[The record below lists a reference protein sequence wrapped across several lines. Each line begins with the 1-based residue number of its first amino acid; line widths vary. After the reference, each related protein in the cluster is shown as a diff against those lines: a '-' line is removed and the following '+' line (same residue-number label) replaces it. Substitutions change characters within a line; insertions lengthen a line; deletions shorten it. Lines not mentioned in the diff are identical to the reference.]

1 MGILK
6 WFGLEKR
13 QTLEEILING
23 GVLATSVSKAQ
34 ALNIPSVAACVE
46 LICSTVASLP
56 IQLYKENDKEVKPIT
71 DPRVALLNDDTGD
84 TLDGYQWKR
93 SMVEDYLLAGGA
105 YSYIKRARNT
115 VKSIHFVE
123 NSLVGVLK
131 NADPIDK
138 RYQIQVNGALYRDF
152 QFIKLLR
159 KTKDGAEGYGIV
171 RENNVALS
179 VAYNSMIFHESMVK
193 TGGSK
198 KGFIK
203 AQNRLSKDAIDEL
216 KLAWANLYANN
227 NESNVIV
234 LNNGLEFQEASQTS
248 VELQLNEHTITNSA
262 EICKLFLVPP
272 RVLSGE
278 ASEAEYTNWIKT
290 CILPILAAF
299 ETALNR
305 DMLLPSEKE
314 KYYFSFDV
322 TQLLK
327 GSIEQRFMA
336 YQMALNSG
344 FMQIDEIRYK
354 EDLPPLNLNWIKLG
368 LQDVLYFP
376 ESEEVYTPNTNKLAK
391 MGEEADP
398 TTGEMGQLPAQTG
411 QIPAQKGP
419 DNTVPPKG
427 TDTNV
432 LTKKEQKP

>member
-1 MGILK
+1 
-6 WFGLEKR
+6 
-13 QTLEEILING
+13 
-23 GVLATSVSKAQ
+23 
-34 ALNIPSVAACVE
+34 
-46 LICSTVASLP
+46 
-56 IQLYKENDKEVKPIT
+56 
-71 DPRVALLNDDTGD
+71 
-84 TLDGYQWKR
+84 
-93 SMVEDYLLAGGA
+93 
-105 YSYIKRARNT
+105 
-115 VKSIHFVE
+115 
-123 NSLVGVLK
+123 
-131 NADPIDK
+131 
-138 RYQIQVNGALYRDF
+138 
-152 QFIKLLR
+152 
-159 KTKDGAEGYGIV
+159 
-171 RENNVALS
+171 
-179 VAYNSMIFHESMVK
+179 
-193 TGGSK
+193 
-198 KGFIK
+198 
-203 AQNRLSKDAIDEL
+203 
-216 KLAWANLYANN
+216 
-227 NESNVIV
+227 
-234 LNNGLEFQEASQTS
+234 
-248 VELQLNEHTITNSA
+248 
-262 EICKLFLVPP
+262 VPP

-398 TTGEMGQLPAQTG
+398 TTGEMGQLPAETG

-419 DNTVPPKG
+419 DNAVPPKG